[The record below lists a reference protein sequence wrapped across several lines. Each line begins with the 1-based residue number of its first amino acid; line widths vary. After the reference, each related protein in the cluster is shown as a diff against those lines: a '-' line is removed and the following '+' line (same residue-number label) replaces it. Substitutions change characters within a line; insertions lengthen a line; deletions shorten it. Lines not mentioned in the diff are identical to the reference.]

1 MRPLPSRADGFA
13 VAADGRGAGL
23 VQLLQDAL
31 PRWAMEAFAAATHLG
46 DSAVLLALAALVYY
60 GYDRAEGAFVL
71 ATLFAGFAVLIASK
85 AWFGLAR
92 PPGTLQYVAE
102 TGFGF
107 PSGHAVSVTVG
118 WGALAIVLEELSTG
132 RRRLMV
138 AAIVI
143 GTVALSRVVIGV
155 HYLVD
160 VVVGLGLGIAVLG
173 VSACSLRRS
182 PVAGFGAAGGLAAVA
197 VAVAGGSTPSVVLFG
212 ACVGAMLTWQLIEPA
227 DRPFG
232 REGVLA
238 TAGGGVVVGAVT
250 AFLAPVTA
258 LTFGAGA
265 AVTAGGLLLP
275 EITSEGLGGTY

>member
-1 MRPLPSRADGFA
+1 MSPLPSPAVGFA
-13 VAADGRGAGL
+13 VAAGGRGVGL

-31 PRWAMEAFAAATHLG
+31 PRWGLKAFAAATYLG
-46 DSAVLLALAALVYY
+46 DSAVLLALGALVYY
-60 GYDRAEGAFVL
+60 VYDRAEGAFVL
-71 ATLFAGFAVLIASK
+71 ATLFAGFAVLIAAK

-92 PPGTLQYVAE
+92 PPRTLQFVAE
-102 TGFGF
+102 SGYGF
-107 PSGHAVSVTVG
+107 PSGHAVGVTVG
-118 WGALAIVLEELSTG
+118 WGALAIVLEELSTE
-132 RRRLMV
+132 RRRLTV

-160 VVVGLGLGIAVLG
+160 VVVGIGLGLAVLG
-173 VSACSLRRS
+173 VSARWLRRS
-182 PVAGFGAAGGLAAVA
+182 PVAGFGAAGGIAAGA
-197 VAVAGGSTPSVVLFG
+197 VAVAGGSTQSVVLLG
-212 ACVGAMLTWQLIEPA
+212 ACVGAVLTWQLVEPA

-238 TAGGGVVVGAVT
+238 TAGGGVVIGTVT

-265 AVTAGGLLLP
+265 TVTAGVLLLP
-275 EITSEGLGGTY
+275 AITSKGPLGTT